1 MLEHLDSSSN
11 SAMYCVTLVKLFKLS
26 VDVSEA
32 AEMEKM
38 NSYTHIYIY
47 FFQVWQHKVFSIGLI
62 HMLNEHELFFLS
74 ACLWTWSDLL
84 VKTGL
89 SL

>member
-32 AEMEKM
+32 AEMGKM

-47 FFQVWQHKVFSIGLI
+47 FFQV
-62 HMLNEHELFFLS
+62 
-74 ACLWTWSDLL
+74 
-84 VKTGL
+84 
-89 SL
+89 